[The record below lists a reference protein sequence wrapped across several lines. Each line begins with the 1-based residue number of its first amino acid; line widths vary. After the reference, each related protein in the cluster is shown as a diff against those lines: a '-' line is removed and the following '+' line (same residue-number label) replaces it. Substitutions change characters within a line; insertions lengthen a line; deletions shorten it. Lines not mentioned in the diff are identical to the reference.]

1 VTTRYYHT
9 HPRQFANE
17 CIYVRTVTEAE
28 RAEAERRDY
37 ERITRADLVRHI
49 AWMNAENTAWG
60 SGRAVGKYHL
70 VNAWTPEEAF
80 QDNPL
85 GDSLPPRQPEDES

>member
-1 VTTRYYHT
+1 MTTRYYHT

-37 ERITRADLVRHI
+37 ERITAR
-49 AWMNAENTAWG
+49 
-60 SGRAVGKYHL
+60 
-70 VNAWTPEEAF
+70 
-80 QDNPL
+80 
-85 GDSLPPRQPEDES
+85 